1 MLSSSY
7 IIFHKEINKTKSIL
21 QKNMYHIFTIDNQIK
36 FFLEIQHS
44 TKSNEN
50 TINDNK
56 KVYFKLPHAGTFSK
70 TTKIKLK

>member
-1 MLSSSY
+1 
-7 IIFHKEINKTKSIL
+7 
-21 QKNMYHIFTIDNQIK
+21 MYHIFTKDNQIK

-56 KVYFKLPHAGTFSK
+56 KVYFKLPHTGTFSK